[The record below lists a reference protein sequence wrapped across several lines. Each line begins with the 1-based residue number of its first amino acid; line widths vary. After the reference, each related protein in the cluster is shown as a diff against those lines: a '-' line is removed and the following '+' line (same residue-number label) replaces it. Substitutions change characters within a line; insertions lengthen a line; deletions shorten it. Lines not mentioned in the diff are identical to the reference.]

1 MLRDY
6 LLNLERKVTKRNK
19 MENTKLYR
27 IMSRDKNGDAFA
39 TLIRV
44 GINDGYREA
53 VSKFDRENK
62 NLEWY
67 GILEWSDKEQEVLTK
82 AGL

>member
-1 MLRDY
+1 
-6 LLNLERKVTKRNK
+6 
-19 MENTKLYR
+19 
-27 IMSRDKNGDAFA
+27 MSRDKNGDAFA

-53 VSKFDRENK
+53 ISKFERENK